1 MNATA
6 FDRMIQHVDRGGK
19 TTTIVGGNG
28 WSLSAETACTYLHDV
43 DGKVSACLLQSSGRD
58 DVVEVA
64 EFFCQQVVLAET
76 PSPRLQEMGI
86 VGLAEGSQVVI
97 VTYMEGMTEGD
108 RVAVERALMSLSK
121 KARHLGQMSDW
132 PEGMFL

>member
-6 FDRMIQHVDRGGK
+6 FDRMVKHVDRGGK

-28 WSLSAETACTYLHDV
+28 WSLSAETACTYLHDG
-43 DGKVSACLLQSSGRD
+43 DGKVSACLLQSAGRD

-64 EFFCQQVVLAET
+64 EFFCQQVIFAET
-76 PSPRLQEMGI
+76 PSLRLQEMGI
-86 VGLAEGSQVVI
+86 VGLAEGPFVI

-108 RVAVERALMSLSK
+108 RAAVERALMSLSK
-121 KARHLGQMSDW
+121 RARHLGKMADW
-132 PEGMFL
+132 PEGIFL